1 MEKKITIKTLFFP
14 IYLNMLLSLSTVMA
28 NTFMMSMI
36 DPYLVAA
43 MGAGN
48 QVMTLFETVFNLLA
62 VGCSVVV
69 AQAIGAKNKKLSIRS
84 VHVSISFNFA
94 IGFISGILVFFGAAF
109 MLKALQ
115 IPDSIFSQS
124 YHYLKVIS
132 IALIF
137 DALAIVLIAVI
148 RAYGYAFHT
157 MIAALSVCIL
167 TIIGNY
173 IALFEPFGLPYYG
186 LSGVGFSTL
195 FGRFIGIIILFII
208 LIKVVNFKIYVS
220 LFFKIP
226 LYILSKIL
234 KIGLPS
240 AGEEAVWT
248 VQYLV
253 AFAFVASMG
262 ENSLTTQT
270 IFFQISAFVF
280 FASAAIGLANEI
292 IVARLIGAGDEE
304 GAYKTTFK
312 NLKIGLV
319 TTSLFLAVIYSFKF
333 EIMNLLN
340 LKADIAKIMLPLFTL
355 SIFLELSRTLNV
367 IMVNAIRATGDA
379 KFPFYMGVIFM
390 LGVSLPVGWYLGI
403 HKEMG
408 IIGVWIGFLAD
419 EFLRGVAHLLRW
431 KSKKWQGKK
440 VV

>member
-1 MEKKITIKTLFFP
+1 MEKQISLKSLFFP
-14 IYLNMLLSLSTVMA
+14 IYINMLLSLSTVMA

-36 DPYLVAA
+36 DPYLVGA

-48 QVMTLFETVFNLLA
+48 QVMVLFETVFNLLA
-62 VGCSVVV
+62 VGCSIVV
-69 AQAIGAKNKKLSIRS
+69 AQAIGAKNRKLSIKA

-94 IGFISGILVFFGAAF
+94 IGFVSGILVFFGAAF
-109 MLKALQ
+109 MLRLLQ
-115 IPDSIFSQS
+115 VPDGIFSES
-124 YHYLKVIS
+124 YHYLKIIS

-148 RAYGYAFHT
+148 RAYGYALYT
-157 MIAALSVCIL
+157 MIAAICISVL

-173 IALFEPFGLPYYG
+173 IALFEPFGIAYYG
-186 LSGVGFSTL
+186 LSGVGVSTL
-195 FGRFIGIIILFII
+195 FGRFIGVIILFIL
-208 LIKVVNFKIYVS
+208 LIKVVKFKIYPK

-262 ENSLTTQT
+262 ESSLATQT
-270 IFFQISAFVF
+270 IYFQISAFIF
-280 FASAAIGLANEI
+280 FASAAIGLSNEI
-292 IVARLIGAGDEE
+292 IVARLIGAGENDK
-304 GAYKTTFK
+304 AYQTTFR
-312 NLKIGLV
+312 NLRIGLIA
-319 TTSLFLAVIYSFKF
+319 TALFLVVIYSLKHN
-333 EIMNLLN
+333 IMSFLN
-340 LKADIAKIMLPLFTL
+340 LTPDIVKLMLPLFTL

-367 IMVNAIRATGDA
+367 IMVNAIRAAGDA

-390 LGVSLPVGWYLGI
+390 LGVSLPVGYYLGI
-403 HKEMG
+403 YKEMG
-408 IIGVWIGFLAD
+408 ILGVWIGFVAD
-419 EFLRGVAHLLRW
+419 EFLRGMAHLIRW

-440 VV
+440 LV